1 MELRALFPE
10 LFSAAAS
17 GAPQPAPVHDLRQL
31 GKAAE
36 AAHARQVLETCA
48 GDMEEAARRLGVS
61 RSTLW
66 RRLKAARGN

>member
-1 MELRALFPE
+1 M
-10 LFSAAAS
+10 
-17 GAPQPAPVHDLRQL
+17 HDLRQL

-48 GDMEEAARRLGVS
+48 GDMEEAARCLGVS

-66 RRLKAARGN
+66 RRLKTTQRK